1 MKKIILTLFLVGF
14 IMPAIAQMNRGMNN
28 GMSRGM
34 NDMSRTSS
42 STPKKEKKDPI
53 VTTMEYLKEELS
65 LDSFQEAAI
74 KSYLLENIS
83 ESEKLSATSLNP
95 EEKRQKFIE
104 LKNAF
109 DEKTKSILNPKQK
122 ESFIKLSEDLK
133 GNKKSKKKKK
143 KKEEDN

>member
-1 MKKIILTLFLVGF
+1 MKKIILILFLVGF
-14 IMPAIAQMNRGMNN
+14 IIPAIAQMNRGMNN

-34 NDMSRTSS
+34 NEMSRSS
-42 STPKKEKKDPI
+42 NNASKKEKKDPI
-53 VTTMEYLKEELS
+53 ITTMEYLKEELS

-143 KKEEDN
+143 KKEEEN